1 MKRRFAAVITAVI
14 LLWTVCFPAP
24 TVYAMDIKEE
34 LPAEQSEPAER
45 ENNAHVDMTEDLVE
59 HIDTE
64 GDDETGGV
72 PLATGSEAEEGD
84 ISGLPETM
92 PQPEAEPGGIL
103 APENESDETPIPA
116 DDGEEQLVNRI
127 FFDGDL
133 EPYFIHIGESI
144 ETLALHTTA
153 FASYGFSFVA
163 ECEIVW
169 RYDELDTDT
178 PGRKVIVGDILL
190 PEGCVFEEEPLT
202 VRSVVIVYDDSGAPF
217 IQLSDIRYM
226 WEPVVLPQDAAAE
239 EVARILNTVTTSMNN
254 KALLCTE
261 YGDSFSAPLHLD
273 TSVIDTAVPGAYYPL
288 RLDLPGG
295 ITFDEKEPLVNAI
308 YVVPTDEVVL
318 DAVSWSDFGHIV
330 RWLYPAQNPQM
341 WISVDDEDW
350 WTKETNEEQGHPYGM
365 FFDSSAFPQ
374 SPIELSGFYLVP
386 GRFEEGHSYRFQ
398 VQYDGDRFS
407 DVLVLDFTESV
418 VPQLFTEPGG
428 DRNGGDREENRPPS
442 LGSPPPESE
451 KPPTSTEPTPDEK
464 EPEKPSLGGNV
475 TPPATDEGEKEPEKP
490 SSGGG
495 AATPPARDKDKNPPT
510 GEGTTSPVAKDEDD
524 APPMTDESAEIPS
537 TKDEDKNP
545 AATGEGGMS
554 TSLKGEDMYPS
565 TNDED
570 TMISFAGN
578 GETDIP
584 IMVDDTEP
592 VHTAD
597 DTEKLTVLPVQP
609 PLAPNTDSG
618 EMDSPQESAPYSDS
632 WVPTIITALIGF
644 GAAAAFLL
652 WRKKGG
658 KRYGA

>member
-1 MKRRFAAVITAVI
+1 MKRRFAAGITAVI
-14 LLWTVCFPAP
+14 LLWTVCFPMP

-34 LPAEQSEPAER
+34 LPAGQSEPAER
-45 ENNAHVDMTEDLVE
+45 ENNAPVDMTEDLGE
-59 HIDTE
+59 HTDTE
-64 GDDETGGV
+64 GDDETGDV
-72 PLATGSEAEEGD
+72 PPETGSEAEEGY
-84 ISGLPETM
+84 IPGLPETM
-92 PQPEAEPGGIL
+92 PQPEAEPGEIL
-103 APENESDETPIPA
+103 APEDEFDETPIPA

-144 ETLALHTTA
+144 ETLTLETTA

-163 ECEIVW
+163 ECEIIW

-190 PEGCVFEEEPLT
+190 PEGCIFEEEPIT
-202 VRSVVIVYDDSGAPF
+202 VRSVVIVYDDDGAPF

-226 WEPVVLPQDAAAE
+226 WEPVVLPQGAAAE

-261 YGDSFSAPLHLD
+261 YGDSFSAPLYVD

-295 ITFDEKEPLVNAI
+295 ITFDEQEPLVNAI

-374 SPIELSGFYLVP
+374 SPIELNGFYLVP

-407 DVLVLDFTESV
+407 DVLVLDFTESA
-418 VPQLFTEPGG
+418 VPRLFTEPGG
-428 DRNGGDREENRPPS
+428 DRNGGDREENKPPNP
-442 LGSPPPESE
+442 GTPPTEPE
-451 KPPTSTEPTPDEK
+451 KPPTPTEPPTEPT
-464 EPEKPSLGGNV
+464 EPPTTPAKPPIKPTEPPTIPTEPPTIPTEPPIIPTEPPIL
-475 TPPATDEGEKEPEKP
+475 TEPPPASTMPPSTEGE
-490 SSGGG
+490 G
-495 AATPPARDKDKNPPT
+495 KNSPPT
-510 GEGTTSPVAKDEDD
+510 GDGTTIVIGGIGDQGSPPFGGDTTASTAGKGEKDIPVLAGGTEPEQTAKD
-524 APPMTDESAEIPS
+524 
-537 TKDEDKNP
+537 
-545 AATGEGGMS
+545 
-554 TSLKGEDMYPS
+554 
-565 TNDED
+565 
-570 TMISFAGN
+570 
-578 GETDIP
+578 
-584 IMVDDTEP
+584 TEEP
-592 VHTAD
+592 
-597 DTEKLTVLPVQP
+597 TVPPVQP
-609 PLAPNTDSG
+609 TLAPSG
-618 EMDSPQESAPYSDS
+618 TFSETGSPRESAPYSDS
-632 WVPTIITALIGF
+632 WTPTIVTALIGLV
-644 GAAAAFLL
+644 AAAAFLL

-658 KRYGA
+658 KRYDA